1 VEEIVDLAPLRSGP
15 RACTSNPSHEVMRTL
30 TAIALSLALLL
41 VPSAS
46 TARASCPTPGANGTT
61 TISTHG
67 AAELTFTSMT
77 QDPATGLVHITGN
90 VVIAGTFG
98 ILSGS
103 DSYVINPVTGAFVGS
118 GFREAPD
125 GSTYTALYQGQFL
138 NATDSV
144 GVYTVPSGTGR
155 FEGVTGSGT
164 FASSRWANAL
174 GSSSVISG
182 TATLS
187 N

>member
-1 VEEIVDLAPLRSGP
+1 MEEIVDLAPLRSGP
-15 RACTSNPSHEVMRTL
+15 WASTSNPSQKTMRTF
-30 TAIALSLALLL
+30 TALALSLALLL

-46 TARASCPTPGANGTT
+46 LARASCPTPSGNGTT
-61 TISTHG
+61 TIPTHG
-67 AAELTFTSMT
+67 GAELTFTSMT
-77 QDPATGLVHITGN
+77 QDPMTGLVHITGSA
-90 VVIAGTFG
+90 VFTGTFG
-98 ILSGS
+98 ILHGT

-155 FEGVTGSGT
+155 FEGVGSGT
-164 FASSRWANAL
+164 FASSRWANGL